1 MVDILNVVFQRYGSQ
16 LHESGEIKVSVQPE
30 SSTLVVGDENI
41 NKSLLFLTAIT
52 AASEFGFRVL
62 FFTQNQIQSLPVTV
76 QDSFASLK
84 PDSLKKIR
92 FVYPKTL
99 EELLEDVASLHE
111 LVPETAPLPSL
122 LILDGVER
130 YLCVKDR
137 PQQNCQSATAHIV
150 ALLHDTAAF
159 LETRSEQ
166 SQQLACRVIVSY
178 QPEWEGRGNDTFAP
192 DSILSV
198 LERYLQVRCSLCKV
212 INSGEAQKEWLLYL
226 SGQGL
231 LVDGYA
237 NGEKCLGL
245 HWHVVMKHN
254 GTLEFRPESAL
265 KEETSQL
272 KNSDCKD
279 EK

>member
-1 MVDILNVVFQRYGSQ
+1 M
-16 LHESGEIKVSVQPE
+16 
-30 SSTLVVGDENI
+30 
-41 NKSLLFLTAIT
+41 
-52 AASEFGFRVL
+52 
-62 FFTQNQIQSLPVTV
+62 
-76 QDSFASLK
+76 
-84 PDSLKKIR
+84 
-92 FVYPKTL
+92 YPKTL
-99 EELLEDVASLHE
+99 EELLEDLASLHE

-137 PQQNCQSATAHIV
+137 PQQDCQSAAAHIL

-159 LETRSEQ
+159 LKTRREQ

-198 LERYLQVRCSLCKV
+198 LERYLQARCSLCKV

-231 LVDGYA
+231 VDGYT
-237 NGEKCLGL
+237 NGEKGL
-245 HWHVVMKHN
+245 QWRVVMQHN

-272 KNSDCKD
+272 KN
-279 EK
+279 